1 VTVAEPRHS
10 LAASA
15 DPADSRSVSGSAS
28 VSSSGSGSDS
38 GSAAPV
44 RRPAPLRWLGTA
56 VSRYWTVV
64 VFVVA
69 WQLWATLNHYNQIVV
84 PTPVAVLSDVL
95 GHPGAYLADL
105 ASTLVVAAAGLV
117 LGMLLGA
124 ALAVAVWAS
133 PLLSGMMTPVALV
146 MRSVPVVAMI
156 PVLARVFGYSWPTVV
171 VITTVVSFFPA
182 FVFVGSRLRD
192 APASSLDLFAVLG
205 ASRAATM
212 RRLLLP
218 HAVPGLLVAFRL
230 AAPTAVL
237 AAMLAEYLM
246 GGRGLGTL
254 FARAVSSFQPDR
266 AWGTALVATVVSV
279 LCFVAA
285 RAVERRGLAR
295 MT

>member
-1 VTVAEPRHS
+1 MTVTESGRAVATSTPPRGGAARTS
-10 LAASA
+10 GRSRAPRPVRLLAA
-15 DPADSRSVSGSAS
+15 
-28 VSSSGSGSDS
+28 
-38 GSAAPV
+38 
-44 RRPAPLRWLGTA
+44 A
-56 VSRYWTVV
+56 VSRYWTVAV
-64 VFVVA
+64 LLVG
-69 WQLWATLNHYNQIVV
+69 WQLWAVLNHYNQIVV
-84 PTPVAVLSDVL
+84 PTPVAVLSDVV
-95 GHPGAYLADL
+95 GHLGAYLPDL
-105 ASTLVVAAAGLV
+105 GITLAVAAAGLV
-117 LGMLLGA
+117 AGMLSGA

-156 PVLARVFGYSWPTVV
+156 PVLARVFGYSWVTVV

-192 APASSLDLFAVLG
+192 APAGALDLFAVLG
-205 ASRAATM
+205 ASRATTM

-254 FARAVSSFQPDR
+254 FARAVSFYQPDR

-279 LCFVAA
+279 ICFVAA